1 MNWTEQI
8 AAVFSWL
15 PTEPK
20 VMFDGWGLAVVI
32 PLLGWL
38 YACLRKPKDASIEHD
53 ASEWLAKN
61 RRKLLGRFQSELKD
75 RRQSFLLG
83 HTALE
88 LDKNLAPNQVS
99 RPYSFRDRTDC
110 TWERDG
116 VPVATTDQ
124 PIVDLFCRPDVGEQL
139 AILGKPGSGKTV
151 CLLTLLEHLLQTA
164 QDNDAAPLPVVFEC
178 SEWDGRELSLWM
190 AAQLRRKYSFPEDM
204 ARHLVQAHDILP
216 LLDGLDELATEK
228 QGNFVSHFNA
238 FADNRPLALCCRL
251 EEYRQLRESEG
262 QKLALRN
269 AAILQD
275 ITPQRLKGHLL
286 RTGLEDIWTVLEQS
300 RIEAGQPQSLLELAQ
315 RPLFLGVMIEVAQD
329 LRQGSG
335 RQPGETWKD
344 FLWRNHLNKWLNMPL
359 PACGKKYSQQQ
370 SLHWLRCLA
379 KWMQAEQKVE
389 LRIEELQPSMLKE
402 NWRFCISYGQA
413 VGLAGGLFFGLVF
426 GLAGGL
432 ACWLT
437 GGVFLGLRGIICNKW
452 ASLIIT
458 GLAFGLAVGL
468 AGGLA
473 FGLAFGLPEG
483 LVLGL
488 TLGLTS
494 IFMVDNQPEGIDDI
508 HPLFFPSS
516 VQDWK
521 NFGYELIEG
530 LVEGVYFGFFV
541 QLTFGFIFGWFLL
554 VNKPSSYASDI
565 TIYKWERLVV
575 AGLSFELAVSL
586 VFGLVFA
593 LAGGLKGM
601 MNRPIINILSP
612 GQAIS
617 YTAWSSVVLLPLIST
632 MVMSVLVYLFLQAE
646 QLGLI
651 SGKFTNMTL
660 FFSSFAVIILYY
672 YLILGANTVLRHYL
686 LRLCLWQEK
695 QLPLRLIPWLE
706 AMQQRKVLQQVGGS
720 YHFLHKQLQEYL
732 AKSKVA

>member
-8 AAVFSWL
+8 ATVFSWL

-38 YACLRKPKDASIEHD
+38 YACLRKPNAASVQHD
-53 ASEWLAKN
+53 ASDWLAKN
-61 RRKLLGRFQSELKD
+61 RRKLLGRFQSELVD

-110 TWERDG
+110 IWERDG

-228 QGNFVSHFNA
+228 QGDFVRQFNL
-238 FADNRPLALCCRL
+238 FAGNRPLAICCRL
-251 EEYRQLRESEG
+251 EEYRQLRESTE

-300 RIEAGQPQSLLELAQ
+300 RIEAGQPPSLLELAQ
-315 RPLFLGVMIEVAQD
+315 RPLFLGVMIEVAKD

-335 RQPGETWKD
+335 RQPGETWED
-344 FLWRNHLNKWLNMPL
+344 FLWRNYLDKQLNMPP
-359 PACGKKYSQQQ
+359 PARGKNYSQQQ

-389 LRIEELQPSMLKE
+389 LQIDELQPTMLKGY
-402 NWRFCISYGQA
+402 WRFGLLYGLFYGLISVLAGWLYSGQVFGISA
-413 VGLAGGLFFGLVF
+413 GLAMGLFLGLPGTLPLKEDVKMVVGLVYGMFTWLAIGPIVGIIFGLFFMLVSENERIKIESIRPFRLPASCQDWQVFSAKLADWLIIILAIGLLLGSFVGLVQAEGIGF
-426 GLAGGL
+426 VSWLAATSSLVMANGLPAGIAAALKTVAGPISETAQPHERLNEALRSSLLLFPIFLLAGM
-432 ACWLT
+432 T
-437 GGVFLGLRGIICNKW
+437 G
-452 ASLIIT
+452 
-458 GLAFGLAVGL
+458 
-468 AGGLA
+468 
-473 FGLAFGLPEG
+473 
-483 LVLGL
+483 
-488 TLGLTS
+488 
-494 IFMVDNQPEGIDDI
+494 
-508 HPLFFPSS
+508 
-516 VQDWK
+516 
-521 NFGYELIEG
+521 
-530 LVEGVYFGFFV
+530 FV
-541 QLTFGFIFGWFLL
+541 QLLFLAEL
-554 VNKPSSYASDI
+554 LGIAVSYFFKMSYFYLMLFMG
-565 TIYKWERLVV
+565 TI
-575 AGLSFELAVSL
+575 LSF
-586 VFGLVFA
+586 
-593 LAGGLKGM
+593 
-601 MNRPIINILSP
+601 
-612 GQAIS
+612 
-617 YTAWSSVVLLPLIST
+617 WVLGT
-632 MVMSVLVYLFLQAE
+632 
-646 QLGLI
+646 
-651 SGKFTNMTL
+651 
-660 FFSSFAVIILYY
+660 
-672 YLILGANTVLRHYL
+672 NTVLQHYL
-686 LRLCLWQEK
+686 LRLCLRWEG
-695 QLPLRLIPWLE
+695 QLPLRFVSWLE